1 MRTDFD
7 DARFELAQRKL
18 MDRMD
23 AQQAAEES
31 VRQSVQEWE
40 DSVSAPA
47 LTAIRKITQ
56 SAFSERVA
64 VLIVRCLATR
74 IADSNWAHLEH
85 GTDAINV
92 LDELSDALEMKQ

>member
-1 MRTDFD
+1 MKTDFNE
-7 DARFELAQRKL
+7 ARYELAERKL

-31 VRQSVQEWE
+31 VRQSIQEWE

-64 VLIVRCLATR
+64 VLIVRCLAAK
-74 IADSNWAHLEH
+74 INAGNWSHFEH
-85 GTDAINV
+85 AQDAIAA
-92 LDELSDALEMKQ
+92 LDELSDDLEAKQ